1 MFTRQSP
8 ESLAAAGLVWRST
21 DSVWARVT
29 SEEAKRKRLTIED
42 LFAPH
47 VLFLIVEDPN
57 LRELWAW
64 IRITCP
70 EFAVLVVA
78 PSMKVAVLVNHMTI
92 IFTDAKRMELWSS

>member
-1 MFTRQSP
+1 MFTSKSP
-8 ESLAAAGLVWRST
+8 WSLTAASLVWRST
-21 DSVWARVT
+21 DSVWAHVT
-29 SEEAKRKRLTIED
+29 FEEAKCERLAIED

-64 IRITCP
+64 IGIARP

-78 PSMKVAVLVNHMTI
+78 PSMKIAVLVNHVTI